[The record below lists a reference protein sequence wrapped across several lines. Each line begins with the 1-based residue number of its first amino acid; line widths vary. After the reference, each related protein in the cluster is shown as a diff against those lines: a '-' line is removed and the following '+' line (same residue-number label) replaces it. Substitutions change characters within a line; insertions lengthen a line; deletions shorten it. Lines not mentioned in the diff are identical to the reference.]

1 MVRVL
6 IVFREYVV
14 ECDEVYTE
22 ERFIFLFSRYC
33 DIIFFKGGGGWNEF
47 IKGGGLLNVQ
57 FFEFNEKISDDL
69 NFFCKYL

>member
-33 DIIFFKGGGGWNEF
+33 DIIFFKGGGGEF
-47 IKGGGLLNVQ
+47 NKGGGLLNVG
-57 FFEFNEKISDDL
+57 FFEFNEK
-69 NFFCKYL
+69 

>member
-33 DIIFFKGGGGWNEF
+33 DIIFLKGGGGGMN
-47 IKGGGLLNVQ
+47 LLK
-57 FFEFNEKISDDL
+57 EED
-69 NFFCKYL
+69 Y